1 MTHFDE
7 WSDLSLDQR
16 ADLRRRIFV
25 ELERSEDGLTA
36 ASLGYALERSGYEAS
51 AETIGKAIGALSFAG
66 AISSTT
72 TMSFGDN
79 LVVWRAKSRVTR

>member
-16 ADLRRRIFV
+16 ADLRKRIFV
-25 ELERSEDGLTA
+25 ELERSDDGLTA
-36 ASLGYALERSGYEAS
+36 ASIGYALERAGYDASG
-51 AETIGKAIGALSFAG
+51 ETISKAIGALLFSG

-72 TMSFGDN
+72 TMSFGDS

>member
-1 MTHFDE
+1 MPHFEE

-16 ADLRRRIFV
+16 ADLRKRIFI
-25 ELERSEDGLTA
+25 ELERAEDGLTA
-36 ASLGYALERSGYEAS
+36 ASIGYALERAGYDAS
-51 AETIGKAIGALSFAG
+51 VETIGKAIGALLFSG
-66 AISSTT
+66 AIYGTT